1 MAATVD
7 AVVVGA
13 GFGGIYMV
21 HKLREMGF
29 SVQGFE
35 KGADVGGTWYWNR
48 YPGAR
53 CDVGSLFYSYTFS
66 DELRAEWR
74 WTEMFSAQPEILAYA
89 NHVADRFDIRRS
101 YRFDTVVVSE
111 VFDPETD
118 LWTITTDQG
127 EVITARYCIMATG
140 CLSMPKD
147 PEIDGAES
155 FKGPIY
161 HTGRWPHEGVD
172 FTGKRVAVIGTGSSG
187 IQSIPEIAK
196 AAAQVYV
203 FQRTAN
209 YTLPSRNRPID
220 DAMWNEFMAAYPEY
234 KKGLRDGTRR
244 FAVGPVPKTREEETA
259 MFEATWAR
267 AASIF
272 MGWHPNLVRDQAVN
286 DRAAAF
292 YRDKVATVVDDP
304 ETAEDLSPKGYPMGT
319 KRMCA
324 DTGYF
329 KTFNRD
335 NVRLINLRKT
345 PLDRITPAGVKTSA
359 EDFQVDA
366 IVFATGYD
374 AMTGALLAVDIRG
387 KDGQSLRD
395 VWADGPKAYLGLSV
409 AGFPN
414 LFAITGPGSP
424 SVLSNVIASCEQH
437 VEWIA
442 ECMDHM
448 RAKGLTRI
456 EADEQAQDDWVAHV
470 AEVASHTLY
479 PKAASWYMGANVP
492 GKPRVFMPYIGGD
505 YRPRCQAVVD
515 AGYQGFALSGAR
527 VTEPA
532 Y

>member
-1 MAATVD
+1 
-7 AVVVGA
+7 
-13 GFGGIYMV
+13 
-21 HKLREMGF
+21 
-29 SVQGFE
+29 
-35 KGADVGGTWYWNR
+35 
-48 YPGAR
+48 
-53 CDVGSLFYSYTFS
+53 
-66 DELRAEWR
+66 
-74 WTEMFSAQPEILAYA
+74 
-89 NHVADRFDIRRS
+89 
-101 YRFDTVVVSE
+101 
-111 VFDPETD
+111 
-118 LWTITTDQG
+118 
-127 EVITARYCIMATG
+127 
-140 CLSMPKD
+140 
-147 PEIDGAES
+147 
-155 FKGPIY
+155 
-161 HTGRWPHEGVD
+161 
-172 FTGKRVAVIGTGSSG
+172 
-187 IQSIPEIAK
+187 
-196 AAAQVYV
+196 
-203 FQRTAN
+203 
-209 YTLPSRNRPID
+209 
-220 DAMWNEFMAAYPEY
+220 
-234 KKGLRDGTRR
+234 
-244 FAVGPVPKTREEETA
+244 
-259 MFEATWAR
+259 
-267 AASIF
+267 
-272 MGWHPNLVRDQAVN
+272 
-286 DRAAAF
+286 
-292 YRDKVATVVDDP
+292 VVDDP